1 MPPAFVLSQDQTLQ
15 SKNLTA
21 HKSCCF
27 LNGKS
32 DSFYCVTTVISASN
46 EASLKPLTRAHR
58 TIQHFSKNTPK
69 HKTKMSSRRFPYS
82 PQGVYVP
89 RRFLICL
96 VSGWFPATPHC
107 RGPPDS
113 LCPSHGTHQG
123 PLQNRTA
130 LFNIASI
137 FCLSMLFSK
146 NSRRFLPDPFEKNT
160 SQHPQHCPIP
170 GTSLSRI
177 TPHSRFG
184 LAESSG

>member
-1 MPPAFVLSQDQTLQ
+1 
-15 SKNLTA
+15 
-21 HKSCCF
+21 
-27 LNGKS
+27 
-32 DSFYCVTTVISASN
+32 
-46 EASLKPLTRAHR
+46 
-58 TIQHFSKNTPK
+58 
-69 HKTKMSSRRFPYS
+69 MSSRRFPYPLMS
-82 PQGVYVP
+82 AYVP

-170 GTSLSRI
+170 RAYSQRSLPLIQPRRI
-177 TPHSRFG
+177 KRVIFNIAHFCALSNTNPKFFRFFFEHG
-184 LAESSG
+184 PTRTTAPVQLPLPF

>member
-21 HKSCCF
+21 HQSCSF

-32 DSFYCVTTVISASN
+32 DSFVLCTTVISASF

-58 TIQHFSKNTPK
+58 TIQHFSKNTPS
-69 HKTKMSSRRFPYS
+69 HKTKMSSRRFTHPLMS
-82 PQGVYVP
+82 AYVP

-96 VSGWFPATPHC
+96 YRDGRRLRRIFQRTA
-107 RGPPDS
+107 GS

-146 NSRRFLPDPFEKNT
+146 NSGNSFSRTPLRRTLPNIHNTVPF
-160 SQHPQHCPIP
+160 P
-170 GTSLSRI
+170 GQLSRI
-177 TPHSRFG
+177 TPQSQSV
-184 LAESSG
+184 AESSG